1 MAGTFG
7 YFLQGLSGGLQT
19 GFNMR
24 MNKMEMDWKKKEKEK
39 LEKAQQ
45 DLVEKSQAINSKIT
59 EYGSDGYWSEN
70 EIMDVNTMVLAGGA
84 EIQSLFKQTMSDIK
98 LGRRDA
104 VNQDF
109 SLINSWSDV
118 FDNLSLE
125 DIDSTYKEMSSYI
138 TTPEGKKYL
147 NANVSIKKK
156 KAQAM
161 ASQPAKQVSAYDFYS
176 GSPATVQSQIAQSVA
191 GQTPGLEGVQFQEPT
206 PTATSTATMPNY
218 NTAINFLSKFTNP
231 DVFEKQKNMIQ
242 KNTGLDLSGVT
253 FESLKTP
260 EKVVTPTPKVQD
272 ANEVLFGTNGI
283 MKNYINSGSQL
294 GDQQKAEIRNN
305 YDIIKPSLTANVK
318 TQVEEYLKQIGIDVN
333 APVQAQKDYTTMS
346 DEELSALPNDSLA
359 VEELKNRKPSGGF
372 HPITAIKNWLGQKG
386 GQGVSPT
393 GNVAASSVN
402 QQQNYTTMSDD
413 QLADLA
419 LTGDQAAIDELK
431 RRGLL

>member
-7 YFLQGLSGGLQT
+7 YFLQGLSSGLQT

-231 DVFEKQKNMIQ
+231 KVFNQQKEMLQKNY
-242 KNTGLDLSGVT
+242 GLDLSGVT
-253 FESLKTP
+253 YESLKKSEAVSGAGEPAVKYRATSLSQLD
-260 EKVVTPTPKVQD
+260 KTRQ
-272 ANEVLFGTNGI
+272 EVLNADRWEDAQNI
-283 MKNYINSGSQL
+283 INDYEQAGYDVSQL
-294 GDQQKAEIRNN
+294 GITKEDWVNRQQQYLIRLLNMVKVTINEKGWLKGENEIINPQQVN
-305 YDIIKPSLTANVK
+305 SLISEAKPAPEVYELFR
-318 TQVEEYLKQIGIDVN
+318 EEYMKYRDILEKLGIDVSN
-333 APVQAQKDYTTMS
+333 FPK
-346 DEELSALPNDSLA
+346 LKSLNEIGK
-359 VEELKNRKPSGGF
+359 VGF
-372 HPITAIKNWLGQKG
+372 WE
-386 GQGVSPT
+386 GVST
-393 GNVAASSVN
+393 LGGVSRGQYKSV
-402 QQQNYTTMSDD
+402 YY
-413 QLADLA
+413 
-419 LTGDQAAIDELK
+419 
-431 RRGLL
+431 